1 MKGLQKAG
9 GVGALLQGLLWPMT
23 LLYFFVVLPAYGFTG
38 PDDLNNPAKVLSTV
52 PNSPILSLFNAS
64 DVPFAITLMLMVLG
78 LYDRLHAG
86 SPGLVR
92 IATASG
98 LVATVLFLASGM
110 VSFIAVPE
118 LASSYLQN
126 QATAAAAYLAVN
138 SMLSGL
144 VSAATFMYGG
154 WALLASWAALRTGG
168 LPRGLNYLGLLL
180 GGASILLSFIYA
192 VGALATVVAV
202 VWALWLGL
210 VLLRD
215 RSSEATALAPA
226 RTA

>member
-9 GVGALLQGLLWPMT
+9 GIGALVHGLIWPTT
-23 LLYFFVVLPAYGFTG
+23 LLYFFVVLPAYGFIG
-38 PDDLNNPAKVLSTV
+38 PYDLNNPAKVLSVV
-52 PNSPILSLFNAS
+52 PNAPILSLFNAS
-64 DVPFAITLMLMVLG
+64 DALLAFTLLLVVLA
-78 LYDRLHAG
+78 LHDRLHAG
-86 SPGLVR
+86 SSGLVR
-92 IATASG
+92 IATTSG
-98 LVATVLFLASGM
+98 LLATLLFFASGM
-110 VSFIAVPE
+110 VRFIAVSE
-118 LASSYLQN
+118 LASIYPHN
-126 QATAAAAYLAVN
+126 QTGAAAAYLAAN
-138 SMLSGL
+138 AILSGL
-144 VSAATFMYGG
+144 ISAATFTYGG